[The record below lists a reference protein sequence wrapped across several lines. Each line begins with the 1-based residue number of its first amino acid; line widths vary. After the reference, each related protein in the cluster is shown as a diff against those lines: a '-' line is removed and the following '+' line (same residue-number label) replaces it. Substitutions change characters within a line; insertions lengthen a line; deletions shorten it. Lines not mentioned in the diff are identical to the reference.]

1 MIRFILPQ
9 DPDTVGENQEK
20 ISDLISTMTGG
31 DAEIQDIQPYFG
43 DSPDGYTQI
52 DLPGIARNPKTVS
65 NDKRTRYQI

>member
-43 DSPDGYTQI
+43 DDPDGYTQI
-52 DLPGIARNPKTVS
+52 ELPGIARSPKTVS
-65 NDKRTRYQI
+65 NDKRTR